1 MNHEL
6 PQNLTATRDL
16 LAGSLQL
23 HATERAPEVPA
34 DLLNDLVRRF
44 NAEPV
49 TRAAVQSRSWFE
61 AVQSFIARP
70 AFGMA
75 ALAIVV
81 LGVSLPQLIDSNSSP
96 ATGSFRGA
104 VDTTPARPSVR
115 IFLIQSPDGYQ
126 QALESLGD
134 FESDMISAV
143 SSSDSITG
151 PRILVDFVALTI
163 TAVNASDEKIHTAP
177 LPMGAEEISAAI
189 ATAISR
195 L

>member
-1 MNHEL
+1 MNSEL
-6 PQNLTATRDL
+6 PQNLAATRDL

-34 DLLNDLVRRF
+34 ELLNDLVRRF
-44 NAEPV
+44 NVAP
-49 TRAAVQSRSWFE
+49 AAAPAVQSRSWFE

-81 LGVSLPQLIDSNSSP
+81 LGVSVPQLTDFNSTP
-96 ATGSFRGA
+96 ASGSFRGA
-104 VDTTPARPSVR
+104 AVPAATGTGIR
-115 IFLIQSPDGYQ
+115 IILIQSQAGFQ
-126 QALESLGD
+126 QELENLGD
-134 FESDMISAV
+134 FENDMISSAT
-143 SSSDSITG
+143 SSDNITG

-189 ATAISR
+189 ATAVSR

>member
-16 LAGSLQL
+16 LVGSLQL

-34 DLLNDLVRRF
+34 DLLNDLARRF
-44 NAEPV
+44 NAAPV
-49 TRAAVQSRSWFE
+49 TAAAIPSRSWFE

-81 LGVSLPQLIDSNSSP
+81 LGISVPQLADFNSPSSN
-96 ATGSFRGA
+96 GGFRGA
-104 VDTTPARPSVR
+104 TGPAAIGMSIR
-115 IFLIQSPDGYQ
+115 IILIQSPAGFQ
-126 QALESLGD
+126 QELENLGD
-134 FESDMISAV
+134 FESGMISSAV
-143 SSSDSITG
+143 STNSITG
-151 PRILVDFVALTI
+151 PRILVDFVALTV